1 MDMRRSLGELLDA
14 AAGGERIRIER
25 DRRPLAYLVP
35 IEDGERLSE
44 VRDTIR
50 ANRLQALDDI
60 IEFAARM
67 RDLYPRDPNAPD
79 AASAIRADRDRDE
92 PRR

>member
-67 RDLYPRDPNAPD
+67 RDRYPRDPNAPD